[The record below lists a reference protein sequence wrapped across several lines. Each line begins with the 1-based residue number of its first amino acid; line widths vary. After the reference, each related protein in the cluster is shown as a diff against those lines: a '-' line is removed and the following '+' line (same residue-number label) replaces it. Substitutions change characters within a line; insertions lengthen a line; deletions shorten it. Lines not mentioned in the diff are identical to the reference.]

1 MVLSKLFETLRPYVE
16 LLAVVSLITFLL
28 SIILIPWY
36 IGRLPSDFFFLLQ
49 TRIPGHQ
56 NKRISFGLMLLRNC
70 IGAVLI
76 IAGCIMLFMPGQG
89 ILTLLIGILC
99 MSFPGKLRFVLY
111 LVNKPSVQT
120 SLNWTRKKMRKQPF
134 VWKDY

>member
-36 IGRLPSDFFFLLQ
+36 IGRLPPDFFYILQ
-49 TRIPGHQ
+49 NRLPGHQ
-56 NKRISFGLMLLRNC
+56 NKRISFGLILLRNC
-70 IGAVLI
+70 IGALLI

-120 SLNWTRKKMRKQPF
+120 SLNWTRKKMRKKPF
-134 VWKDY
+134 VWKD